1 MLPAFVSP
9 FLLQKIR
16 RSMSTYNVVFA
27 EMPSGTLNVSA
38 MSLKFIKEKAE
49 VKKFHIKGLSND
61 IETG

>member
-1 MLPAFVSP
+1 
-9 FLLQKIR
+9 
-16 RSMSTYNVVFA
+16 MSTYNVVFA